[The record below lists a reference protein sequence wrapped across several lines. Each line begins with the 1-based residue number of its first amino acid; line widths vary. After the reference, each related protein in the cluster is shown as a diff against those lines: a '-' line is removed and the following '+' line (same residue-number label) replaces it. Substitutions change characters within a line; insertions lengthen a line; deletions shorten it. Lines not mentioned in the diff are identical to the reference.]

1 MNVLTALN
9 TGLPYLQAPEVT
21 SAESAHPMASRLRSA
36 LEGKLNEVLDRALWY
51 HTTDVTLP
59 LNAHSNIET
68 PAQCRTLYPLD
79 VSDIIEPRGGLL
91 WNVTQSTA
99 IFSEPLKARVVLDLP
114 FEHLPEAAARV
125 VLWSAT
131 FSVYAA
137 LFDAQDGAA
146 ATLRTNL
153 LMAEAALEREQLRK
167 VRYSSMNS
175 TAGQRILSA
184 LRGL

>member
-9 TGLPYLQAPEVT
+9 AGLPYLQAPEVT
-21 SAESAHPMASRLRSA
+21 SAESAHPMASRLRA
-36 LEGKLNEVLDRALWY
+36 TLEVKTNEVLDRALWY

-68 PAQCRTLYPLD
+68 PAQCRTLYPLGVD
-79 VSDIIEPRGGLL
+79 DIIEPRGELL
-91 WNVTQSTA
+91 WNVTKSTA
-99 IFSEPLKARVVLDLP
+99 IFTEPLQARVVLDLP

-125 VLWSAT
+125 VLWSAA

-137 LFDAQDGAA
+137 IFDAQDGTAA
-146 ATLRTNL
+146 ALRTHL
-153 LMAEAALEREQLRK
+153 LTAEAALEREQLRK
-167 VRYSSMNS
+167 VRYSSLNS
-175 TAGQRILSA
+175 AAGQRILSA